1 METHKPLLKDA
12 DGEDIDEHI
21 YLKGQPK
28 LGLWYRKDLP
38 FDLVAYTDSD
48 YAGASLDRKSTTRG
62 CQFLRCRLISWQCK
76 KQTVVANSITE
87 AEYVAVSRIGVNAGN
102 SKLMLLGI
110 NLLLLGINLLLLE
123 KVNAAR
129 HNLLLLVLTLM
140 GYEKLSQKLTFYK
153 AFFSPQWKFLIHT
166 ILQCLSAKTTA
177 WNEFSSQYALKIIC
191 LANNQKF
198 NFSKYI
204 FESMMKNLDSAVKFL
219 MYPRFVQVFLDNQ
232 LEGMMNHNKI
242 YIAPS
247 HTEKVF
253 ANIKRQGKDFSGRVT
268 PLFSTMTVQA
278 QQEQGEG
285 SDMPTITQPSS
296 SQPQKKHKPRKPKKK
311 DTQIP
316 QSNVSSDN
324 LAVLD
329 LEHTKTTQALEIDNL
344 KRRVKKLEK
353 KQRSRTHGLRRL
365 YKVGLSAR
373 VVSSKDEGVF
383 NDEEVFAAQDMAE
396 KEVSTADPVTTA
408 GEVVTTANVEVST
421 ASPTAA
427 TITTVELTLAQTLA
441 ELKSARPKTK
451 GVVMQE
457 PSETTTTTITIPSKD
472 KGKGIMV
479 EEPLKM
485 KKKDQVLFVE
495 QEAIRLQAQF
505 DKEERIAREKEED
518 NAALIA

>member
-1 METHKPLLKDA
+1 MVNGEVQLQALV
-12 DGEDIDEHI
+12 DG
-21 YLKGQPK
+21 
-28 LGLWYRKDLP
+28 
-38 FDLVAYTDSD
+38 
-48 YAGASLDRKSTTRG
+48 
-62 CQFLRCRLISWQCK
+62 K
-76 KQTVVANSITE
+76 KIVVTE
-87 AEYVAVSRIGVNAGN
+87 ASVRRDLQLEDANGVDCLPNAT
-102 SKLMLLGI
+102 I
-110 NLLLLGINLLLLE
+110 FE
-123 KVNAAR
+123 Q
-129 HNLLLLVLTLM
+129 LTLM

-153 AFFSPQWKFLIHT
+153 AFFSPQWMFLI
-166 ILQCLSAKTTA
+166 QCLSVKTTA
-177 WNEFSSQYALKIIC
+177 WNEFSSTMASAIIC

-219 MYPRFVQVFLDNQ
+219 MYLRFVQVFLDNST
-232 LEGMMNHNKI
+232 EGMMNHNKI

-247 HTEKVF
+247 HTKKVF

-268 PLFSTMTVQA
+268 PLFSTMMVQA
-278 QQEQGEG
+278 QQEQGE
-285 SDMPTITQPSS
+285 DEVVNEE
-296 SQPQKKHKPRKPKKK
+296 
-311 DTQIP
+311 
-316 QSNVSSDN
+316 NVSKHSNDPLLNSEDRLKLEELMALCTN
-324 LAVLD
+324 LQNKVLD

-365 YKVGLSAR
+365 YKVGQSAR
-373 VVSSKDEGVF
+373 VVSSKDEGLGEEDVSKQGRKIHDIEADENITPENVHDEDMFDTGVF
-383 NDEEVFAAQDMAE
+383 NDEEVFTGHDMAE

-421 ASPTAA
+421 ASPTVA
-427 TITTVELTLAQTLA
+427 TITTVELTLAQSLA
-441 ELKSARPKTK
+441 ELKSTRPKTK

-472 KGKGIMV
+472 KDKGIMV